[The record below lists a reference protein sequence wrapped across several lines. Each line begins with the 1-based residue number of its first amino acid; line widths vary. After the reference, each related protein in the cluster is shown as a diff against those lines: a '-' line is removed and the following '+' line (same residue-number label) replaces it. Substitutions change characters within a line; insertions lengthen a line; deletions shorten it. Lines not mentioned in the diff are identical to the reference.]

1 MLEWKEEIFQYN
13 CINQGEI
20 NTEDLFSYDFI
31 SEKNNEYNSNE
42 LENWVELFNEID
54 ETKEI
59 EQEYFIYFMQLNLI
73 S

>member
-20 NTEDLFSYDFI
+20 NTEDLFSYEFI
-31 SEKNNEYNSNE
+31 SEKNNEYNSNA

>member
-31 SEKNNEYNSNE
+31 GEKNNEYNSNA

>member
-20 NTEDLFSYDFI
+20 NTEDHFSYDFI

>member
-31 SEKNNEYNSNE
+31 SEKNNEYNSNA

>member
-31 SEKNNEYNSNE
+31 SEKNNEYNSNT